1 MEIYRLGP
9 GDEARVAHAT
19 PLFDR
24 PPHPAAVQAFLA
36 DPASV
41 LLVAYIDGAP
51 VGFLR
56 AHELRQ
62 LDTPRPQVLLYEIA
76 VTPAFQ
82 RRGVARRLID
92 ALKTICGGRDAA
104 ELFVIT
110 TATNLPAMAL
120 YRSTGGQRDADDD
133 VVFVYPFT

>member
-9 GDEARVAHAT
+9 GDEARVVAAT

-36 DPASV
+36 DPASL
-41 LLVAYIDGAP
+41 LLVAYIDAQP

-76 VTPAFQ
+76 VAPPFQ
-82 RRGVARRLID
+82 RRGVARSLID
-92 ALKTICGGRDAA
+92 ALKTICGAHHA
-104 ELFVIT
+104 EELFVIT
-110 TATNLPAMAL
+110 NATNMPAMGL
-120 YRSTGGQRDADDD
+120 YQSTGGQRDAVDD
-133 VVFVYPFT
+133 VVFVYPFM